1 MTGAQDLY
9 LDDSQDKMAAIFR
22 KRASDLAGDRVRES
36 KKNSDI
42 PVLVFWVGNE
52 RYALELEDLS
62 GVFPCDNCTPLPK
75 SDKVICGVINIRGD
89 LHCVMEL
96 FGLLGLDLPQG
107 DEKSYVLLLKK
118 TGLGLNV
125 HQLDQILYFRE
136 NNLAGSVQQHF
147 EIPTEYGKAVFQENI
162 ILLNLPK
169 ILTHPV
175 LLKKQP

>member
-1 MTGAQDLY
+1 MTGAQDLC
-9 LDDSQDKMAAIFR
+9 LDNLQDKMAAIFR

-36 KKNSDI
+36 KKNSDV

-75 SDKVICGVINIRGD
+75 SDKVISGVINIRGD

-96 FGLLGLDLPQG
+96 SVLLGLDLPQG
-107 DEKSYVLLLKK
+107 DEKSYILLLKQ

-125 HQLDQILYFRE
+125 HRLDQILYFRGKDQ
-136 NNLAGSVQQHF
+136 AGSAQQHF
-147 EIPTEYGKAVFQENI
+147 EIPMEYGKAVFQETI
-162 ILLNLPK
+162 ILLDLPK

-175 LLKKQP
+175 LVEK